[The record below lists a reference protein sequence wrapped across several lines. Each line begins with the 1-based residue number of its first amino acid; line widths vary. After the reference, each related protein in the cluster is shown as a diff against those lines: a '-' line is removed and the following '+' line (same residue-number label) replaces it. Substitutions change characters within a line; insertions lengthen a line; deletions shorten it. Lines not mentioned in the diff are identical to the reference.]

1 MAGEFLPANGFDTYE
16 TQDKVLVGMSGGVDS
31 SVTVRILQQQGFFV
45 QGAVIRFSDA
55 HQKAVDSAL
64 LAAQQLGVEC
74 MVLDVAELF
83 EQEVIHPF
91 CESYCKGETPNP
103 CILCNPTVKFTAL
116 LAAAD
121 KLNFQYIATGH
132 YARVETD
139 HAGISHICI
148 PESASRDQSYM
159 LGRLNQSVLSRLL
172 LPLGEFEK
180 DDVRELAAEFNL
192 SCADAPDSMEICFI
206 PDNDYPNYIKAR
218 GFAGKKGHF
227 ISPEGKDLGAHQGV
241 LHYTVGQRK
250 GLGIALGKPAFVREI
265 CENGDIQLAYAGE
278 EYFSS
283 IQIRDLATADDAPLA
298 AGEYL
303 IKIRSAATPVPCSFD
318 GESIITLP
326 EPIRAPAPGQSA
338 VFYLEDS
345 VLASGF
351 IVKAL

>member
-31 SVTVRILQQQGFFV
+31 SVTVRILQQQGFYV

-55 HQKAVDSAL
+55 HQKAVDAAL
-64 LAAQQLGVEC
+64 EAAEQLGVEC

-83 EQEVIHPF
+83 EQEVIAPF

-103 CILCNPTVKFTAL
+103 CVMCNPTVKFTAL

-121 KLNFQYIATGH
+121 KLNFAYIATGH

-139 HAGISHICI
+139 NDGISHICL
-148 PESASRDQSYM
+148 PESAARDQSYM
-159 LGRLNQSVLSRLL
+159 LGRLGQSVLSRLL

-180 DDVRELAAEFNL
+180 DDVRALAEEFQL
-192 SCADAPDSMEICFI
+192 TCANAPDSMEICFI
-206 PDNDYPNYIKAR
+206 PDNDYAGYIKAR
-218 GFAGKKGHF
+218 GLAGKEGHF

-265 CENGDIQLAYAGE
+265 CENGDIQLAYSGE
-278 EYFSS
+278 EYFST
-283 IQIRDLATADDAPLA
+283 IQIRDLATADSAPLP

-303 IKIRSAATPVPCSFD
+303 IKIRSAATPAPCHFD
-318 GESIITLP
+318 GDSIITMP

-338 VFYLEDS
+338 VFYCENA
-345 VLASGF
+345 VLGSAF
-351 IVKAL
+351 IVSAR